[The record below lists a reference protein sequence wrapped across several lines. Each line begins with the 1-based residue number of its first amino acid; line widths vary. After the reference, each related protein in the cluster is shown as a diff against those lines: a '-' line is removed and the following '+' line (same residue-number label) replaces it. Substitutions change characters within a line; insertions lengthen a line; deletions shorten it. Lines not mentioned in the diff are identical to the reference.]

1 MISIGSVV
9 LRNGLIWEE
18 QSQYTGI
25 IQAVRQTLG
34 GRSHV
39 YTRSGT
45 GPMPIT
51 LNSLDD
57 QGVQDYSVAQALVA
71 MSKDPAGSYTL
82 QLGPRQF
89 QVHFRHWEPP
99 VITLTPIIERTTLL
113 PDDLVRMSIKLVC
126 YNP

>member
-9 LRNGLIWEE
+9 LRNGMVWEE

-39 YTRSGT
+39 YSRSGA
-45 GPMPIT
+45 GPMLIT

-57 QGVQDYSVAQALVA
+57 QGVQDYSVATAIEA

-89 QVHFRHWEPP
+89 VVSFRHYDPP
-99 VITLTPIIERTTLL
+99 VVTLTPIIQRTTLL
-113 PDDLVRMSIKLVC
+113 PADLVRMSIKLVC
-126 YNP
+126 YTP

>member
-1 MISIGSVV
+1 MITLGSIQF
-9 LRNGLIWEE
+9 RNGMVWEE

-39 YTRSGT
+39 YTRSGA
-45 GPMPIT
+45 GPMAIT
-51 LNSLDD
+51 LSSLDD
-57 QGVQDYSVAQALVA
+57 QGVQDYSVAQAIEAL
-71 MSKDPAGSYTL
+71 SKDPAGSYTL

-89 QVHFRHWEPP
+89 QVSFRHWEPP

-113 PDDLVRMSIKLVC
+113 SDDLVRMTIKLVC

>member
-1 MISIGSVV
+1 MISLGSIQ
-9 LRNGLIWEE
+9 LRSGMVWEE

-39 YTRSGT
+39 YTRSGA

-57 QGVQDYSVAQALVA
+57 QGVQDYDVAQAIEAL
-71 MSKDPAGSYTL
+71 SKDPAGSYTL
-82 QLGPRQF
+82 QLGPRQYEVF
-89 QVHFRHWEPP
+89 FRHSEQP
-99 VITLTPIIERTTLL
+99 VVTLTPIIQRTTLL
-113 PDDLVRMSIKLVC
+113 PKDLVRMSIKLVC